1 MKMRHFILLIAI
13 SICALAVA
21 CRGAYLKFAVLRPLD
36 LYQDKS
42 VFELPFLMH
51 SDDFLRFMVE
61 NADELRQMEQE
72 STAPTVA
79 TRPTQSTT
87 RQDQATMPSDST
99 TQPSDSATQPSHST
113 SVPSQSTLPSES
125 TEPSQESSPEATT
138 TAPTTSSTTPPT
150 TVPAPVGPNF
160 EFPSGVDES
169 WFDNVLF
176 IGDSRVVGLR
186 EYARSG
192 NAEYF
197 CDVGM
202 TVFSYKDK
210 SLSDRNFTSQT
221 LDYLLSNRQY
231 DKIIINFGLN
241 EAGYPLSS
249 FQLAYSKFVDMVRQK
264 QPHAI
269 IILQGVM
276 SVTRGM
282 AATASY
288 FTPAYLGQMSAYIQ
302 SRCDGQTIYYIDCN
316 AYFADEEGYLYN
328 SITNDGYHPTGSGYR
343 HWRDWISFALE
354 EIGL

>member
-1 MKMRHFILLIAI
+1 MKMRHFILVLAI
-13 SICALAVA
+13 SVCALAVA
-21 CRGAYLKFAVLRPLD
+21 CRGAYLKFGVLRPLD

-42 VFELPFLMH
+42 VFELPFLMY

-61 NADELRQMEQE
+61 NAEELRQMEQGT
-72 STAPTVA
+72 TAPSVT
-79 TRPTQSTT
+79 TRPSQSTT
-87 RQDQATMPSDST
+87 LPEHT
-99 TQPSDSATQPSHST
+99 T
-113 SVPSQSTLPSES
+113 VPSQSTSRPSGSTTQPPSTPGESSGTLSSDSTQPSQDSTSES
-125 TEPSQESSPEATT
+125 TTTVPPTSSTAPPT
-138 TAPTTSSTTPPT
+138 TAP
-150 TVPAPVGPNF
+150 A
-160 EFPSGVDES
+160 PSGPDFAFPYGVEDS

-202 TVFSYKDK
+202 TVFSYKNK

-221 LDYLLSNRQY
+221 LDNLLSTRQY

-249 FQLAYSKFVDMVRQK
+249 FKLAYGRFVEMVRQK
-264 QPHAI
+264 QPDAI

-276 SVTRGM
+276 SVTRKM

-288 FTPAYLGQMSAYIQ
+288 FTPAYLGQMSEYIH
-302 SRCDGQTIYYIDCN
+302 SLCDGQTIYYIDCN
-316 AYFADEEGYLYN
+316 TCFADEEGYLYD

-343 HWRDWISFALE
+343 HWRDWIAFALA